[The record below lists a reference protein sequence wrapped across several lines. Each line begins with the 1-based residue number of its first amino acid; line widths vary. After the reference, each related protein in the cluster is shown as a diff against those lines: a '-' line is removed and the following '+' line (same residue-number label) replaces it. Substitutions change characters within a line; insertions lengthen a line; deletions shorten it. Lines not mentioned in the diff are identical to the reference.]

1 MAPRAYWKGY
11 LKLSLVSCPIA
22 LYPAA
27 SSSERVSFHRI
38 NKKTGNRLR
47 QQNVDSNSS
56 EPVEKEDIGR
66 GYEVA
71 KGQYIQVEDQELE
84 KIQIESTHTIE
95 IDSFVP
101 RDEIDERY
109 IDSPYYVAPTDQVG
123 QEAFAVIRDAIRDR
137 QMVGLGRVVLTRR
150 ERVVM
155 LEAFDKG
162 LLATSLRYAYEVRE
176 AGVYFEDI
184 PDLKLPKEM
193 SELAGHIIDTKASH
207 FDPKKFED
215 HYENAL
221 VELLR
226 QKQAGHVI
234 EPVKEA
240 APPQRV
246 INLMD
251 ALRAS
256 IGTEAAEKKPPA
268 PSAKARAGERTAK
281 GTARGPT
288 SAGGRTAAKSTTSV
302 AAHSAAKNAAAAAK
316 GAKRKTGR

>member
-38 NKKTGNRLR
+38 NRKTGNRLKM
-47 QQNVDSNSS
+47 QNVDAASN
-56 EPVEKEDIGR
+56 EPVEKEDIVR
-66 GYEVA
+66 GYEVD
-71 KGQYIQVEDQELE
+71 KGQYIEVEDEELE

-101 RDEIDERY
+101 RTEIDERY
-109 IDSPYYVAPTDQVG
+109 IDSSYYIAPTDRVG

-137 QMVGLGRVVLTRR
+137 QVVGLGRIVLTRR

-162 LLATSLRYAYEVRE
+162 LLATSLRYATEVRD
-176 AGVYFEDI
+176 AAVYFEDI

-193 SELAGHIIDTKASH
+193 SELAGHIIDTKAAH

-221 VELLR
+221 VALLR
-226 QKQAGHVI
+226 DKAAGRVI
-234 EPVKEA
+234 EPIRDQPA
-240 APPQRV
+240 PQRV

-256 IGTEAAEKKPPA
+256 LGSEGGADSKKPPA
-268 PSAKARAGERTAK
+268 PSTRT
-281 GTARGPT
+281 RT
-288 SAGGRTAAKSTTSV
+288 SGRTAAKEEERAAV
-302 AAHSAAKNAAAAAK
+302 AAAGSAAPAR
-316 GAKRKTGR
+316 KRKTGR

>member
-27 SSSERVSFHRI
+27 SSSERVSFNRI
-38 NKKTGNRLR
+38 NKKTGHRLK
-47 QQNVDSNSS
+47 QQNVDA
-56 EPVEKEDIGR
+56 ETGEVVDKEDIGR
-66 GYEVA
+66 GYEIG
-71 KGQYIQVEDQELE
+71 KGQYLQVEDEEIE
-84 KIQIESTHTIE
+84 KVQIESTHTIE

-101 RDEIDERY
+101 RAEIDDRY
-109 IDSPYYVAPTDQVG
+109 LDSPYYLAPTDQVG
-123 QEAFAVIRDAIRDR
+123 MEAFSVIRDAIRDKG
-137 QMVGLGRVVLTRR
+137 MVGLGRVVLTRR

-162 LLATSLRYAYEVRE
+162 LLATALRYAYEVRD
-176 AGVYFEDI
+176 AAAYFEDI
-184 PDLKLPKEM
+184 PDLKLPAEM
-193 SELAGHIIDTKASH
+193 TQLAGHIIDTKSDH

-226 QKQAGHVI
+226 KKQAGRAL
-234 EPVKEA
+234 EPIKDEGA
-240 APPQRV
+240 QPQRV

-256 IGTEAAEKKPPA
+256 IGAQTQKKPAA
-268 PSAKARAGERTAK
+268 PSAKARAG
-281 GTARGPT
+281 
-288 SAGGRTAAKSTTSV
+288 
-302 AAHSAAKNAAAAAK
+302 AAAA

>member
-27 SSSERVSFHRI
+27 SNSERVSFNRI
-38 NKKTGNRLR
+38 NKKTGHRLK
-47 QQNVDSNSS
+47 QQNVDAESG
-56 EPVEKEDIGR
+56 EPVDREDVGR
-66 GYEVA
+66 GYEIG
-71 KGQYIQVEDQELE
+71 KGQYLQVGDEELE

-101 RDEIDERY
+101 RTEIDDRY

-137 QMVGLGRVVLTRR
+137 GMVGLGRVVLSRR
-150 ERVVM
+150 ERVMM

-162 LLATSLRYAYEVRE
+162 LLGTSLRYAYEVRD
-176 AGVYFEDI
+176 AHAYFEDI
-184 PDLKLPKEM
+184 AELKLPAEM
-193 SELAGHIIDTKASH
+193 SQLAGHIIATKTSH

-226 QKQAGHVI
+226 EKQAGRAI
-234 EPVKEA
+234 EPIRDD
-240 APPQRV
+240 APTPQRV
-246 INLMD
+246 TNLMD

-256 IGTEAAEKKPPA
+256 IDTEIQKKPPA
-268 PSAKARAGERTAK
+268 PSTKVRAGAKTA
-281 GTARGPT
+281 
-288 SAGGRTAAKSTTSV
+288 
-302 AAHSAAKNAAAAAK
+302 
-316 GAKRKTGR
+316 AKRKTGR